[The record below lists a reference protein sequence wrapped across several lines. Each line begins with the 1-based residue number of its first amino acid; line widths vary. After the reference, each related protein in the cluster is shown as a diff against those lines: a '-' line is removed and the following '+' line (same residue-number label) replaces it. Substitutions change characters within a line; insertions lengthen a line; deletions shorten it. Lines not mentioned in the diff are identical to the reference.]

1 MRCVEAEPVEHR
13 GEVLAVF
20 RHLDAGRRSPDNVG
34 AVGLE
39 GSREVQRG
47 LPAELHDDRIALFP
61 LVNIE
66 HIFEGQRLE
75 VKLVTCVI
83 VGRNRLRVGVD
94 HDCFPPHVAKSKSG
108 VDAAVVEF
116 DPLPDP
122 IGPAPEDHDPLF
134 VSRPR
139 FILVAVSGIKI
150 GGVSLEFRRASIN
163 QSVGR
168 FHPGRDPRGTHGGLG
183 RPGQVGNLPVGKSVP
198 FHAAPWDGRQVGRT
212 RFLRVDDF
220 GQSLEEP
227 RVDSCH
233 FVDARHAPS
242 GQEGVP
248 EAENALGRGNADL
261 VFEHFFIEGAIR
273 AQRRSI
279 LAIGAE
285 PGTPGLQRA
294 QRFLHGLFEGA
305 SDRHGFADTFH
316 LRGQHRI
323 SLGEF
328 FKGEAR
334 YLDHAIVNRR
344 FETRGRLARDVI
356 AQLVQRVAHG
366 ELGRDFGDREPGS
379 FGGEGRRAGD
389 ARVHFDNHH
398 ASGFWTDR
406 KLDIRPAC
414 LHPDGADHGE

>member
-1 MRCVEAEPVEHR
+1 MRCVEAQPVEHR
-13 GEVLAVF
+13 GKVLAVF

-75 VKLVTCVI
+75 VELVTCVI
-83 VGRNRLRVGVD
+83 VSGNRLRVRVD

-134 VSRPR
+134 ASRPH

-198 FHAAPWDGRQVGRT
+198 FHAAPWDGRQAGRT

-220 GQSLEEP
+220 GQPLEEP
-227 RVDSCH
+227 RVDSCG
-233 FVDARHAPS
+233 FVYARHAPS

-285 PGTPGLQRA
+285 PGTPGFQRA

-334 YLDHAIVNRR
+334 YLDHAIVDRR

-379 FGGEGRRAGD
+379 FGGEGR
-389 ARVHFDNHH
+389 
-398 ASGFWTDR
+398 
-406 KLDIRPAC
+406 
-414 LHPDGADHGE
+414 